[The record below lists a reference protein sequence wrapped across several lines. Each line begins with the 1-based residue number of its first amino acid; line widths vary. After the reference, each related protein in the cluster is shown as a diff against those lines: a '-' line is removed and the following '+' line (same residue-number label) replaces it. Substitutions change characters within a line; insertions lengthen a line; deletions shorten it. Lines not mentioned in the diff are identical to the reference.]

1 MTLVPLK
8 DLREATRE
16 LKEIAAPQ
24 DELTRLTADL
34 MAVSQP
40 GALSWNGTL
49 VAGRVTTIDDTK
61 VSLENQPPQLFLS
74 TGNTAAVF
82 FTAMSYHQLDA
93 LRSRNAGVLLKGAIF
108 LKAACWA

>member
-1 MTLVPLK
+1 
-8 DLREATRE
+8 
-16 LKEIAAPQ
+16 
-24 DELTRLTADL
+24 

-61 VSLENQPPQLFLS
+61 VSLESQPPQLFLS

-82 FTAMSYHQLDA
+82 SAMSYHQLDA
-93 LRSRNAGVLLKGAIF
+93 LRSRNAGVLLGGDF
-108 LKAACWA
+108 